1 MKVLKATDSRNL
13 PFAAF
18 FFESGKE
25 ETKTVAKAFFE
36 DDRLT
41 SCVEAIEDKGLTA
54 TIREA
59 CFQEEG
65 GR

>member
-1 MKVLKATDSRNL
+1 MRL
-13 PFAAF
+13 F
-18 FFESGKE
+18 FFESGKAK
-25 ETKTVAKAFFE
+25 TKTVAKAFFE
-36 DDRLT
+36 DDRLRL
-41 SCVEAIEDKGLTA
+41 CVEAIEDEGLTA

>member
-1 MKVLKATDSRNL
+1 MRL
-13 PFAAF
+13 F

>member
-1 MKVLKATDSRNL
+1 MWL
-13 PFAAF
+13 F
-18 FFESGKE
+18 FFESGKVK
-25 ETKTVAKAFFE
+25 TKTVAKAFLE

-41 SCVEAIEDKGLTA
+41 LCMEATEDEGLTA

-59 CFQEEG
+59 YFQEEG